1 MPESIKLFKKR
12 LYWFIH
18 HCFAHWPLDPT
29 FRFVSNCGEGNSKNF
44 VTVACAST
52 KRFALGLE

>member
-29 FRFVSNCGEGNSKNF
+29 FRFVSNCGEDI
-44 VTVACAST
+44 TV
-52 KRFALGLE
+52 RALLPWLVPQLNVLL